1 MTVTTLTLPDAADF
15 LKLHPD
21 SLRKMAKSGKV
32 PGRKIGKAWIF
43 LLEDLVV
50 WVRSGYA
57 QPRQAPLVEVQEWAS
72 EREERLGGSISP
84 PHRESALD
92 VRLRRKTEGRPK
104 STTTA

>member
-1 MTVTTLTLPDAADF
+1 MRVTTLSLPDAADF

-50 WVRSGYA
+50 WVRGMCSTPAGTA
-57 QPRQAPLVEVQEWAS
+57 RGGAKWAS
-72 EREERLGGSISP
+72 EREERLGGSISS

-92 VRLRRKTEGRPK
+92 ARLRRKTEGRPK